1 MSQRTLKA
9 LALAAAGALAFTIV
23 GVPAANGAATEVV
36 DPVAYR
42 SAECKIPFDPETD
55 PSLQLQPHSTA
66 LAPGQSIAVE
76 PVNYKNL
83 REDSDNLTW
92 ESTNESVAT
101 VDPNGVIT
109 ALTPGDAQVSAS
121 YKWADDVTDTVRV
134 QVRSVSEETGIE
146 LPESTLTV
154 AGGRTLLVNALLAP
168 SLQGSHVS
176 WALDSSSV
184 GTLTTEEDR
193 PTATVHATR
202 GPASATLTAT
212 VTTPAGEVKVASTV
226 VDVRPSSTDDY
237 VISDGVLTKYT
248 GEATDIAIPDGVTV
262 IGKKAFENTYV
273 EHVWVPA
280 SVQVLGSAA
289 FSGSRLRTITFQ
301 DDDQHPSQLK
311 RIEGEAFTYTWVEA
325 LVLPRSVEQLEQ
337 GAFFSMGLLK
347 SLHVGPKVEM
357 GSLSAHP
364 LAFRC
369 LSHVEVDADNPNYET
384 VNGVLYTKD
393 HTHLVLFPRRMDIG
407 SSYAVVEGTQE
418 IDDYALL
425 DTNLSSITLPSTLLS
440 IGKRGM
446 AGNAFL
452 TSIDLPDGL
461 TTIEDGAFAGCT
473 KLNNIVIPDS
483 LQVANGFGDLEMET
497 LVFGTQIKEMKT
509 YDSPV
514 RQTPHLVV
522 RGGVN
527 GSFMHDGT
535 ADDKRGESAFFGE
548 GMTSISYRGIAPRF
562 IILPSTL
569 TTFVLSDYN
578 SGRFRGDTHVYVA
591 GTEGSHAWSVAKAAM
606 VAGGYDV
613 SQLHSYTS
621 ASLTLSGSGV
631 AEAGANYTMTPPS
644 GAPATVTA
652 TVASGVPSGRQVR
665 VVQIGA
671 DGHESVLQDWS
682 DMPQDDGADSAS
694 MGITVTPAVTDVH
707 LRIDAR
713 DASYLVASANLTII
727 GTPVPTPDPTPAPD
741 PTPTPDPTPAPTPDP
756 TPEPTPDPTPAP
768 TPDPTPTPAPTPDPT
783 PAPTPDPT
791 PAPTP
796 DPTPAPTPDPTPAP
810 TPDPTPA
817 PTPDPTPAPTPD
829 PTPAP
834 APQGGAWLSD
844 SVGWW
849 YRYADGS
856 YPAGQTVQIGN
867 STYRFDARGYMRT
880 GWVSEAGSWFYHDAS
895 GAQASGWVKDG
906 SSWYYLD
913 PATGRMV
920 TGWLLDGSTWY
931 YLTPSGAMATGW
943 VKDGSTWY
951 YLMPSG
957 AMATGWL
964 LDGSTWYYLMPSG
977 AMATGWVKDGSTW
990 YYLRSS
996 GAMATGWLMDGG
1008 SWYYLSTDS
1017 GAMYTGGHWI
1027 GWKWYNFADSGRL
1040 MS

>member
-23 GVPAANGAATEVV
+23 GVPAANGAASEVV
-36 DPVAYR
+36 DPVDD
-42 SAECKIPFDPETD
+42 SSEECSIPHDPDTY

-66 LAPGQSIAVE
+66 LAPGQSIAAE
-76 PVNYKNL
+76 PLGEENPHQN
-83 REDSDNLTW
+83 SDYLTW

-109 ALTPGDAQVSAS
+109 ALTPGDAQVSAI
-121 YKWADDVTDTVRV
+121 YEGATDVTDTVRV

-154 AGGRTLLVNALLAP
+154 AGGRQLLVNALLAP

-212 VTTPAGEVKVASTV
+212 VTTPAGEVKVASAV
-226 VDVRPSSTDDY
+226 IDVRPPSTDDY
-237 VISDGVLTKYT
+237 VISGGVLTKYT

-262 IGKKAFENTYV
+262 IGEDAFDKTYV

-280 SVQVLGSAA
+280 SVQELKYRA
-289 FSGSRLRTITFQ
+289 FASSRLRTITFQ
-301 DDDQHPSQLK
+301 DDDQHPSQLR
-311 RIEGEAFTYTWVEA
+311 RIEGSVLSYTRVEA
-325 LVLPRSVEQLEQ
+325 LVLPRSVEQLAQ
-337 GAFFSMGLLK
+337 SAFDHMGLLK

-357 GSLSAHP
+357 GSLSAHYYR
-364 LAFRC
+364 FGC

-384 VNGVLYTKD
+384 VDGVLYTKD
-393 HTHLVLFPRRMDIG
+393 HTHLVLFPRRMDNGG
-407 SSYAVVEGTQE
+407 SYSVLEGTQV
-418 IDDYALL
+418 IDDDALSY
-425 DTNLSSITLPSTLLS
+425 TNFSSITLPSTLLS
-440 IGKRGM
+440 IGESGM
-446 AGNAFL
+446 AGNKFL

-461 TTIEDGAFAGCT
+461 ITIGDRAFAGCT

-483 LQVANGFGDLEMET
+483 LQVANGFDELGVET
-497 LVFGTQIKEMKT
+497 LVFGTQIKEMT
-509 YDSPV
+509 TRDLFV
-514 RQTPHLVV
+514 RQTPRLVV
-522 RGGVN
+522 RGGV
-527 GSFMHDGT
+527 DGT
-535 ADDKRGESAFFGE
+535 FEHTGLGDGKRGESAFFGE
-548 GMTSISYRGIAPRF
+548 GMRSISYLGIAPRF
-562 IILPSTL
+562 IILPASL
-569 TTFVLSDYN
+569 TTFDLSGYEN
-578 SGRFRGDTHVYVA
+578 QEFRGDTHVYVA

-606 VAGGYDV
+606 VASGYDT
-613 SQLHSYTS
+613 SQLHSFAP
-621 ASLTLSGSGV
+621 ASLTLSGSGI
-631 AEAGANYTMTPPS
+631 AEAGANYAMRPLS

-652 TVASGVPSGRQVR
+652 TVAGGVPSGRQVR
-665 VVQIGA
+665 VVQIGT
-671 DGHESVLQDWS
+671 DGAESVLQDWT
-682 DMPQDDGADSAS
+682 DMPESQNADTAS
-694 MGITVTPAVTDVH
+694 IDVTVTPAVTDVH

-713 DASYLVASANLTII
+713 DASYLVASANLTMAAVP
-727 GTPVPTPDPTPAPD
+727 TPAPEPTVDPVPTPAPEPTPEPAPSVDPTPAPEPTVD
-741 PTPTPDPTPAPTPDP
+741 PVPTPAP
-756 TPEPTPDPTPAP
+756 EPTPA
-768 TPDPTPTPAPTPDPT
+768 PTPAPTPDPT
-783 PAPTPDPT
+783 PAPTP
-791 PAPTP
+791 
-796 DPTPAPTPDPTPAP
+796 
-810 TPDPTPA
+810 
-817 PTPDPTPAPTPD
+817 
-829 PTPAP
+829 
-834 APQGGAWLSD
+834 QGGAWISD
-844 SVGWW
+844 SIGWW

-856 YPAGQTVQIGN
+856 YPAGVSVRIGD
-867 STYRFDARGYMRT
+867 SVYRFDARGYMRT
-880 GWVSEAGSWFYHDAS
+880 GWVSEDGAWFYHHAS

-906 SSWYYLD
+906 GSWYYLD
-913 PATGRMV
+913 PASGRMA

-931 YLTPSGAMATGW
+931 YLTSSGAMATGW

-951 YLMPSG
+951 YLRPSG

-964 LDGSTWYYLMPSG
+964 LDGSSWYYLMPSG

-1027 GWKWYNFADSGRL
+1027 GWTWYNFADSGRL

>member
-36 DPVAYR
+36 DPVDD
-42 SAECKIPFDPETD
+42 SSEGCWIPHDPDTY

-76 PVNYKNL
+76 PVGYENP
-83 REDSDNLTW
+83 RENSSYLTW

-101 VDPNGVIT
+101 VDPNGVVT

-121 YKWADDVTDTVRV
+121 YEGASDVTDTVRV

-146 LPESTLTV
+146 LPESALTV
-154 AGGRTLLVNALLAP
+154 AGGRQLLVNALLAP

-226 VDVRPSSTDDY
+226 VDVRPPSTDDY

-262 IGKKAFENTYV
+262 IDSNAFERTYV

-280 SVQVLGSAA
+280 SVQELKYRA
-289 FSGSRLRTITFQ
+289 FASSELRTITFQ
-301 DDDQHPSQLK
+301 DDDQHPSQLR
-311 RIEGEAFTYTWVEA
+311 RIEGGVFSYTRVET
-325 LVLPRSVEQLEQ
+325 LVLPRSVEQFAQ
-337 GAFFSMGLLK
+337 SAFYGMGLLR

-357 GSLSAHP
+357 GWLSANVDR
-364 LAFRC
+364 LGC
-369 LSHVEVDADNPNYET
+369 LSHIEVDADNPNYET
-384 VNGVLYTKD
+384 VDGVLYTKD
-393 HTHLVLFPRRMDIG
+393 HTHLVLFPRRMDNG
-407 SSYAVVEGTQE
+407 GSYAVVEGTQV
-418 IDDYALL
+418 IDDYALSG
-425 DTNLSSITLPSTLLS
+425 THFSSITLPSTLRS
-440 IGKRGM
+440 IGKSGM
-446 AGNAFL
+446 AGNKFL
-452 TSIDLPDGL
+452 TSINLPDGL
-461 TTIEDGAFAGCT
+461 TTIGDHAFAGCT
-473 KLNNIVIPDS
+473 KLNNIVIPES
-483 LQVANGFGDLEMET
+483 LQVANGFGDLGVET

-509 YDSPV
+509 RDFYM
-514 RQTPHLVV
+514 RQTPRLVV

-527 GSFMHDGT
+527 GLFKHTGSADG
-535 ADDKRGESAFFGE
+535 KRGESAFFGE
-548 GMTSISYRGIAPRF
+548 GMTSISYSDVVPRF
-562 IILPSTL
+562 VILPSTL
-569 TTFVLSDYN
+569 TTFDLDSN
-578 SGRFRGDTHVYVA
+578 GNREFRGDTHVYVA
-591 GTEGSHAWSVAKAAM
+591 GTEGSQAWTVAKDSM
-606 VAGGYDV
+606 VAAGYDV
-613 SQLHSYTS
+613 SQLHSFAP
-621 ASLTLSGSGV
+621 ASLALSGSGV
-631 AEAGANYTMTPPS
+631 AEAGADYAMKPPS

-652 TVASGVPSGRQVR
+652 TVADGVPSGRQVR

-671 DGHESVLQDWS
+671 DGHESVLQDWT
-682 DMPQDDGADSAS
+682 DMPDSEADTAS
-694 MGITVTPAVTDVH
+694 MDVTVTPAVTDVH

-713 DASYLVASANLTII
+713 DASYLVASANLTMSAAP
-727 GTPVPTPDPTPAPD
+727 TPAPEPTVDPVPTPAPEPTPTPAPTPAPD
-741 PTPTPDPTPAPTPDP
+741 PTPAPTPEPDPAPTP
-756 TPEPTPDPTPAP
+756 
-768 TPDPTPTPAPTPDPT
+768 
-783 PAPTPDPT
+783 
-791 PAPTP
+791 
-796 DPTPAPTPDPTPAP
+796 
-810 TPDPTPA
+810 
-817 PTPDPTPAPTPD
+817 
-829 PTPAP
+829 
-834 APQGGAWLSD
+834 QGGSWISD

-856 YPAGQTVQIGN
+856 YPAGQTVRIGD
-867 STYRFDARGYMRT
+867 SMYRFDARGYMRT

-1027 GWKWYNFADSGRL
+1027 GWEGDKFADLGRPT
-1040 MS
+1040 S

>member
-42 SAECKIPFDPETD
+42 SAECKIPINPEAD
-55 PSLQLQPHSTA
+55 RSLQLQPHSTA

-76 PVNYKNL
+76 PVNNENL

-109 ALTPGDAQVSAS
+109 ARTPGDAQVSAS
-121 YKWADDVTDTVRV
+121 YKWAHNVTDTVRV

-154 AGGRTLLVNALLAP
+154 AGGRQLLVNALLAP

-237 VISDGVLTKYT
+237 VIQDGVLTKYT
-248 GEATDIAIPDGVTV
+248 GEAADIAIPDGVTV
-262 IGKKAFENTYV
+262 IGSNAFENTYV

-280 SVQVLGSAA
+280 SVQVLGSHA
-289 FSGSRLRTITFQ
+289 FSGSELRTITFQ
-301 DDDQHPSQLK
+301 DDDQHPSQLT
-311 RIEGEAFTYTWVEA
+311 RIEHEAFSYTRVEA

-337 GAFFSMGLLK
+337 HALSGMWLLK

-357 GSLSAHP
+357 GSLSDDP
-364 LAFRC
+364 ITFGC

-393 HTHLVLFPRRMDIG
+393 HTHLVLFPGRMDIG
-407 SSYAVVEGTQE
+407 GSYAVLEGTQV
-418 IDDYALL
+418 IDDFALSY
-425 DTNLSSITLPSTLLS
+425 THLSSITLPSTLLS
-440 IGKRGM
+440 IGAGGM
-446 AGNAFL
+446 MGNEFL

-461 TTIEDGAFAGCT
+461 TTIRDRAFAGCT

-483 LQVANGFGDLEMET
+483 LQVANGFDDVGVET

-509 YDSPV
+509 YSWQE
-514 RQTPHLVV
+514 RQTPRLVV

-527 GSFMHDGT
+527 GLFEYAGT
-535 ADDKRGESAFFGE
+535 AGGNRGESAFFGE
-548 GMTSISYRGIAPRF
+548 GMTSISYSHVMPRF
-562 IILPSTL
+562 VILPSTL
-569 TTFVLSDYN
+569 TTFGLPRSENQD
-578 SGRFRGDTHVYVA
+578 FRVDTHVYVA
-591 GTEGSHAWSVAKAAM
+591 GTEGSQAWTVAKDSM
-606 VAGGYDV
+606 VAAGYDV
-613 SQLHSYTS
+613 SQLHSFAP

-631 AEAGANYTMTPPS
+631 AEAGANYTMKPPS

-652 TVASGVPSGRQVR
+652 TVAGGVPSGRQVR

-694 MGITVTPAVTDVH
+694 MGITVTPSSEDIH
-707 LRIDAR
+707 LRVDAR
-713 DASYLVASANLTII
+713 DASYLVTSTNLAII
-727 GTPVPTPDPTPAPD
+727 GTPV
-741 PTPTPDPTPAPTPDP
+741 
-756 TPEPTPDPTPAP
+756 
-768 TPDPTPTPAPTPDPT
+768 PTPDPT

-796 DPTPAPTPDPTPAP
+796 GPTPAPTPDPTPAP
-810 TPDPTPA
+810 TPDPT
-817 PTPDPTPAPTPD
+817 

-856 YPAGQTVQIGN
+856 YPAGQAVRIGN
-867 STYRFDARGYMRT
+867 STYRFGADGYMRT
-880 GWVSEAGSWFYHDAS
+880 GWVSEDGAWFYHDAS
-895 GAQASGWVKDG
+895 GAQASGWVRDG

-913 PATGRMV
+913 PVTGRMV

-951 YLMPSG
+951 YLRSSG

-964 LDGSTWYYLMPSG
+964 
-977 AMATGWVKDGSTW
+977 KDGSTW

-1027 GWKWYNFADSGRL
+1027 GWKWYYFNESGQWNG
-1040 MS
+1040 

>member
-1 MSQRTLKA
+1 MSQRILKA

-23 GVPAANGAATEVV
+23 GVPAANGAAIEDD
-36 DPVAYR
+36 DPVGHR
-42 SAECKIPFDPETD
+42 TAECKIPFDPD
-55 PSLQLQPHSTA
+55 FYPSLQLWPHSTA
-66 LAPGQSIAVE
+66 LAPGQSVAVE
-76 PVNYKNL
+76 PLGHENPRQN
-83 REDSDNLTW
+83 SDFLTW
-92 ESTNESVAT
+92 ESANESVAT
-101 VDPNGVIT
+101 VDANGVVT
-109 ALTPGDAQVSAS
+109 ALTPGDAQVTAI
-121 YKWADDVTDTVRV
+121 YDGAHDVTDTVHI

-154 AGGRTLLVNALLAP
+154 AGGRKLLVNALLAP

-184 GTLTTEEDR
+184 GTLTTDSDR

-212 VTTPAGEVKVASTV
+212 VTTPAGEVKVASAV

-237 VISDGVLTKYT
+237 VIQDGVLTKYT

-262 IGKKAFENTYV
+262 IGRNAFENTYV

-280 SVQVLGSAA
+280 SVQVLGSHA
-289 FSGSRLRTITFQ
+289 FSGSELRTITFQ
-301 DDDQHPSQLK
+301 DDDQHPSQLT
-311 RIEGEAFTYTWVEA
+311 RIEHEAFSYTRVEA

-337 GAFFSMGLLK
+337 HALSGMWLLK

-357 GSLSAHP
+357 GSLSDDP
-364 LAFRC
+364 ITFGC

-393 HTHLVLFPRRMDIG
+393 HKHLVFFPRRLDIG
-407 SSYAVVEGTQE
+407 SSYEVLDGTE
-418 IDDYALL
+418 KIDDYALSY
-425 DTNLSSITLPSTLLS
+425 TNLTSITLPSTVRILGESSL
-440 IGKRGM
+440 
-446 AGNAFL
+446 AGNRLL
-452 TSIDLPDGL
+452 TSINLPDGL
-461 TTIEDGAFAGCT
+461 TTIENTAFEGCT
-473 KLNNIVIPDS
+473 KLSHIVIPDS
-483 LQVANGFGDLEMET
+483 LQVANGFHDVGVQT
-497 LVFGTQIKEMKT
+497 LVFGQQIKEIQI
-509 YDSPV
+509 YDLLV
-514 RQTPHLVV
+514 RQVPRLVV
-522 RGGVN
+522 RGGVD
-527 GSFMHDGT
+527 GSFVHTGPADG
-535 ADDKRGESAFFGE
+535 KRGESAFFGE
-548 GMTSISYRGIAPRF
+548 GMTSISYLGIAPRF
-562 IILPSTL
+562 IILPATL
-569 TTFVLSDYN
+569 TTFDLSGYEN
-578 SGRFRGDTHVYVA
+578 QEFRGDTHVYVA

-606 VAGGYDV
+606 VASGYDT
-613 SQLHSYTS
+613 SQLHSFAP
-621 ASLTLSGSGV
+621 ASLTLSGSGI
-631 AEAGANYTMTPPS
+631 AEAGANYAMRPPS

-652 TVASGVPSGRQVR
+652 TVAGGVPSGRQVR
-665 VVQIGA
+665 VVQIGT
-671 DGHESVLQDWS
+671 DGAESVLQDWT
-682 DMPQDDGADSAS
+682 DMPESQNVDTAS
-694 MGITVTPAVTDVH
+694 MDVTVTPAVTDVH

-713 DASYLVASANLTII
+713 DASYLVASANLTM
-727 GTPVPTPDPTPAPD
+727 GAVPTPA
-741 PTPTPDPTPAPTPDP
+741 
-756 TPEPTPDPTPAP
+756 PEPTPDPAPTPAPEPTVDPVPTPAPEPTVDPVPTPAPEP
-768 TPDPTPTPAPTPDPT
+768 TPDPAPSVDPTPVPTPAPTPDPT
-783 PAPTPDPT
+783 PAPTP
-791 PAPTP
+791 
-796 DPTPAPTPDPTPAP
+796 
-810 TPDPTPA
+810 
-817 PTPDPTPAPTPD
+817 
-829 PTPAP
+829 
-834 APQGGAWLSD
+834 QGGAWISD

-856 YPAGQTVQIGN
+856 YPAGVSVRIGD
-867 STYRFDARGYMRT
+867 SVYRFDARGYMRT
-880 GWVSEAGSWFYHDAS
+880 GWVSEDGAWFYHHAS

-913 PATGRMV
+913 PASGRMA

-931 YLTPSGAMATGW
+931 YLMPSGAMATGW

-951 YLMPSG
+951 YMTSGG

-1008 SWYYLSTDS
+1008 SWYYLSTNS

>member
-36 DPVAYR
+36 DPVDD
-42 SAECKIPFDPETD
+42 SSEECSIPHDPDTY
-55 PSLQLQPHSTA
+55 PSLRLQPHSTA
-66 LAPGQSIAVE
+66 LAPGQSIAAE
-76 PVNYKNL
+76 PLGEENPHQN
-83 REDSDNLTW
+83 SDYLTW

-109 ALTPGDAQVSAS
+109 ALAPGDAQVSAI
-121 YKWADDVTDTVRV
+121 YEGDPDITDTVRV

-154 AGGRTLLVNALLAP
+154 AGGRQLLVNALLAP

-226 VDVRPSSTDDY
+226 VQVRPPSTDDY

-262 IGKKAFENTYV
+262 IGEKAFKKTDV

-280 SVQVLGSAA
+280 SVQVLGFHA
-289 FSGSRLRTITFQ
+289 FSGSKLRTITFQ

-311 RIEGEAFTYTWVEA
+311 HIEGWVFSYTGVEA
-325 LVLPRSVEQLEQ
+325 LVLPRSVEQLAQ
-337 GAFFSMGLLK
+337 TAFNGMGLLK

-357 GSLSAHP
+357 GSLSAR
-364 LAFRC
+364 FDRFTC

-384 VNGVLYTKD
+384 VDGVLYTKD
-393 HTHLVLFPRRMDIG
+393 HTHLVLFPRRMDNG
-407 SSYAVVEGTQE
+407 GSYAVLEGTQV
-418 IDDYALL
+418 IDDSALS
-425 DTNLSSITLPSTLLS
+425 DTHFSSITLPSTLRY
-440 IGKRGM
+440 IGEWGM
-446 AGNAFL
+446 SGNKFL
-452 TSIDLPDGL
+452 TSIELPDGL
-461 TTIEDGAFAGCT
+461 TTIGDQAFVGCT

-483 LQVANGFGDLEMET
+483 LQVANGFDDLGVET
-497 LVFGTQIKEMKT
+497 LVFGTQIKEMRT
-509 YDSPV
+509 YDLLV
-514 RQTPHLVV
+514 RQTPRLVV
-522 RGGVN
+522 RGGV
-527 GSFMHDGT
+527 DGT
-535 ADDKRGESAFFGE
+535 FEHTGAADGKRGESAFFGE
-548 GMTSISYRGIAPRF
+548 GMTSISYLDVVPRF
-562 IILPSTL
+562 VILPSTL
-569 TTFVLSDYN
+569 TTFGLDRRN
-578 SGRFRGDTHVYVA
+578 WEFRGDTHVYVA
-591 GTEGSHAWSVAKAAM
+591 GTEGSQAWTVARESM
-606 VAGGYDV
+606 VAAGYDV
-613 SQLHSYTS
+613 SQLHSFAP
-621 ASLTLSGSGV
+621 ASLTLSGSGI
-631 AEAGANYTMTPPS
+631 AEAGADYAMKPPS

-652 TVASGVPSGRQVR
+652 TVAGGVPSGRQVR
-665 VVQIGA
+665 VVQIGT
-671 DGHESVLQDWS
+671 DGAESVLQDWT
-682 DMPQDDGADSAS
+682 DMPDGEADTAS
-694 MGITVTPAVTDVH
+694 MDVTVTPAVTDVH

-713 DASYLVASANLTII
+713 DASYLVASANLTMAAAP
-727 GTPVPTPDPTPAPD
+727 TPAPEPTVDPVPTPA
-741 PTPTPDPTPAPTPDP
+741 
-756 TPEPTPDPTPAP
+756 PEPTPDPVPSVDPTPAP
-768 TPDPTPTPAPTPDPT
+768 EPTVDPVPTPAPEPTPAPTPAPTPDPT
-783 PAPTPDPT
+783 PAPTP
-791 PAPTP
+791 
-796 DPTPAPTPDPTPAP
+796 
-810 TPDPTPA
+810 
-817 PTPDPTPAPTPD
+817 
-829 PTPAP
+829 
-834 APQGGAWLSD
+834 QGGAWISD

-856 YPAGQTVQIGN
+856 YPAGVSVRIGD
-867 STYRFDARGYMRT
+867 SVYRFDARGYMRT
-880 GWVSEAGSWFYHDAS
+880 GWVSEDGAWFYHHAS

-906 SSWYYLD
+906 GSWYYLD
-913 PATGRMV
+913 PASGRMA

-931 YLTPSGAMATGW
+931 YLTSSGAMATGW

-951 YLMPSG
+951 YLRSSG

-964 LDGSTWYYLMPSG
+964 LNGSTWYYLMPSG

-1027 GWKWYNFADSGRL
+1027 GWTWYNFADSGRL

>member
-36 DPVAYR
+36 DPVDD
-42 SAECKIPFDPETD
+42 SSEGCWIPHDPDTY

-76 PVNYKNL
+76 PVGYENP
-83 REDSDNLTW
+83 RENSSYLTW

-101 VDPNGVIT
+101 VDPNGVVT

-121 YKWADDVTDTVRV
+121 YEGASDVTDTVRV

-146 LPESTLTV
+146 LPESALTV
-154 AGGRTLLVNALLAP
+154 AGGRQLLVNALLAP

-212 VTTPAGEVKVASTV
+212 VTTPAGEVKFASAV

-262 IGKKAFENTYV
+262 IGEEAFERTYV

-280 SVQVLGSAA
+280 SVQELKYRA
-289 FSGSRLRTITFQ
+289 FASSELRTITFQ
-301 DDDQHPSQLK
+301 DDDQHPSQLR
-311 RIEGEAFTYTWVEA
+311 RIEGGVFSYTRVEA
-325 LVLPRSVEQLEQ
+325 LVLPRSVEQFAQ
-337 GAFFSMGLLK
+337 SAFYGMGLLR

-357 GSLSAHP
+357 GWLSANVDR
-364 LAFRC
+364 LGC
-369 LSHVEVDADNPNYET
+369 LSHIEVDADNPNYET
-384 VNGVLYTKD
+384 VDGVLYTKD
-393 HTHLVLFPRRMDIG
+393 HTHLVLFPRRMDNG
-407 SSYAVVEGTQE
+407 GSYAVVEGTQV
-418 IDDYALL
+418 IDDYALSG
-425 DTNLSSITLPSTLLS
+425 THFSSITLPSTLRS
-440 IGKRGM
+440 IGKSGM
-446 AGNAFL
+446 AGNKFL
-452 TSIDLPDGL
+452 TSINLPDGL
-461 TTIEDGAFAGCT
+461 TTIGDHAFAGCT
-473 KLNNIVIPDS
+473 KLNNIVIPES
-483 LQVANGFGDLEMET
+483 LQVANGFGDLGVET

-509 YDSPV
+509 RDFYM
-514 RQTPHLVV
+514 RQTPRLVV

-527 GSFMHDGT
+527 GLFKHTGSADG
-535 ADDKRGESAFFGE
+535 KRGESAFFGE
-548 GMTSISYRGIAPRF
+548 GMTSISYSDVVPRF
-562 IILPSTL
+562 VILPSTL
-569 TTFVLSDYN
+569 TTFDLDSN
-578 SGRFRGDTHVYVA
+578 GNREFRGDTHVYVA
-591 GTEGSHAWSVAKAAM
+591 GTEGSQAWTVAKDSM
-606 VAGGYDV
+606 VAAGYDV
-613 SQLHSYTS
+613 SQLHSFAP
-621 ASLTLSGSGV
+621 ASLALSGSGV
-631 AEAGANYTMTPPS
+631 AEAGADYAMKPPS

-652 TVASGVPSGRQVR
+652 TVADGVPSGRQVR

-671 DGHESVLQDWS
+671 DGHESVLQDWT
-682 DMPQDDGADSAS
+682 DMPDSEADTAS
-694 MGITVTPAVTDVH
+694 MDVTVTPAVTDVH

-713 DASYLVASANLTII
+713 DASYLVASANLTMSAAP
-727 GTPVPTPDPTPAPD
+727 TPAPEPTVDPVPTPAP
-741 PTPTPDPTPAPTPDP
+741 
-756 TPEPTPDPTPAP
+756 E
-768 TPDPTPTPAPTPDPT
+768 PTPTPAPTPAPDPT

-817 PTPDPTPAPTPD
+817 PTPEPDPAPTP
-829 PTPAP
+829 
-834 APQGGAWLSD
+834 QGGSWISD

-849 YRYADGS
+849 YRYADGT
-856 YPAGQTVQIGN
+856 YPVSQTVQIG
-867 STYRFDARGYMRT
+867 SSIYRFGADGYMRT
-880 GWVSEAGSWFYHDAS
+880 GWVSESGSWFYHDAS

-906 SSWYYLD
+906 GSWYYLD

-1027 GWKWYNFADSGRL
+1027 GWKWYYFNESGQWNG
-1040 MS
+1040 

>member
-36 DPVAYR
+36 DPVDG
-42 SAECKIPFDPETD
+42 SSEECKIPFDPD
-55 PSLQLQPHSTA
+55 YYPSLQLQPHSTA

-76 PVNYKNL
+76 PVGDENP
-83 REDSDNLTW
+83 RENSSYLTW

-101 VDPNGVIT
+101 VDPNGVVT
-109 ALTPGDAQVSAS
+109 ALTPGDAQVSAIYEGAS
-121 YKWADDVTDTVRV
+121 DATDTVRV

-168 SLQGSHVS
+168 SLQGSRVS

-193 PTATVHATR
+193 PTAAVHATR

-212 VTTPAGEVKVASTV
+212 VTTPAGEVKVASAV
-226 VDVRPSSTDDY
+226 VDVRPSSADDY

-262 IGKKAFENTYV
+262 IGSNAFDNTYV

-280 SVQVLGSAA
+280 SVQELKYRA
-289 FSGSRLRTITFQ
+289 FASSRLRTITFQ
-301 DDDQHPSQLK
+301 DDEQHPSQLR
-311 RIEGEAFTYTWVEA
+311 RIEGRVFSYTGVEA
-325 LVLPRSVEQLEQ
+325 LALPRSVEQLAPR
-337 GAFFSMGLLK
+337 AFDDMGLLK
-347 SLHVGPKVEM
+347 TLHVGPKVEM
-357 GSLSAHP
+357 GWLSADYYR
-364 LAFRC
+364 FRC

-384 VNGVLYTKD
+384 VDGVLYTKD
-393 HTHLVLFPRRMDIG
+393 HKHLVLFPRRMDIG
-407 SSYAVVEGTQE
+407 GSYAVLEGTQV
-418 IDDYALL
+418 IDDFALSY
-425 DTNLSSITLPSTLLS
+425 TNLSSITLPSTLLS
-440 IGKRGM
+440 IGKSGMRG
-446 AGNAFL
+446 NEFL

-461 TTIEDGAFAGCT
+461 TTIGDGAFAGCT

-483 LQVANGFGDLEMET
+483 LQVANGFDELGVET

-509 YDSPV
+509 YDSLV

-522 RGGVN
+522 RGGVDGTFVHN
-527 GSFMHDGT
+527 GT
-535 ADDKRGESAFFGE
+535 ADGKRGESAFFGE
-548 GMTSISYRGIAPRF
+548 GMTSISYMGVVPRF
-562 IILPSTL
+562 VILPSTL
-569 TTFVLSDYN
+569 TTFGLDRYEN
-578 SGRFRGDTHVYVA
+578 QEFRGDTHVYVA
-591 GTEGSHAWSVAKAAM
+591 GAEGSQAWMVAKDSM
-606 VAGGYDV
+606 VAAGYDV

-631 AEAGANYTMTPPS
+631 AEADRGYALKAQVGAS
-644 GAPATVTA
+644 AIVTA

-694 MGITVTPAVTDVH
+694 MGITVTPSSEDIH
-707 LRIDAR
+707 LRVEAR
-713 DASYLVASANLTII
+713 DASYLVTSTNLAVI
-727 GTPVPTPDPTPAPD
+727 GTPVPTPDPT
-741 PTPTPDPTPAPTPDP
+741 
-756 TPEPTPDPTPAP
+756 
-768 TPDPTPTPAPTPDPT
+768 
-783 PAPTPDPT
+783 
-791 PAPTP
+791 
-796 DPTPAPTPDPTPAP
+796 
-810 TPDPTPA
+810 PTPA

-856 YPAGQTVQIGN
+856 YPAGQTVQIG
-867 STYRFDARGYMRT
+867 SSIYRFGADGYMRT
-880 GWVSEAGSWFYHDAS
+880 GWVSESGAWFYHDAS

-920 TGWLLDGSTWY
+920 TGWLLDGLTWY
-931 YLTPSGAMATGW
+931 YLTPG
-943 VKDGSTWY
+943 
-951 YLMPSG
+951 SG

-964 LDGSTWYYLMPSG
+964 KDGGSWYYLDPSN
-977 AMATGWVKDGSTW
+977 
-990 YYLRSS
+990 
-996 GAMATGWLMDGG
+996 GAMATGWLKDGT
-1008 SWYYLSTDS
+1008 SWYYLDPSN
-1017 GAMYTGGHWI
+1017 GAMVTGWLKDGASWYYLNGAGDMATGWLQISGTWYHFSTSGQLI
-1027 GWKWYNFADSGRL
+1027 G
-1040 MS
+1040 